1 MYEYLLFEL
10 KSEHVFSMPGFGHVA
25 MGKKYTISSIW
36 PEKWMV
42 SQKTPPHRPQIH
54 QQPQNQLPR
63 QRRTFFFQGRVGT
76 RQIDK
81 FWQKIVSANHLPYS
95 PSIHIYTLSSKPEPC
110 QDLPKAKGKQAE
122 DTKEA
127 AILGMGS
134 NMFQLFLFPLLSS
147 IWTDICGYRI
157 RGAKFVK
164 DQSFQN
170 KTENIFYLN
179 WKWSNRLVFLSGS
192 IFLIL
197 NINM

>member
-1 MYEYLLFEL
+1 MNG
-10 KSEHVFSMPGFGHVA
+10 FSKNSATQAADPPA
-25 MGKKYTISSIW
+25 SPKPAAKAKKD
-36 PEKWMV
+36 
-42 SQKTPPHRPQIH
+42 
-54 QQPQNQLPR
+54 L
-63 QRRTFFFQGRVGT
+63 FFQGRVGT

-147 IWTDICGYRI
+147 I
-157 RGAKFVK
+157 
-164 DQSFQN
+164 
-170 KTENIFYLN
+170 
-179 WKWSNRLVFLSGS
+179 
-192 IFLIL
+192 
-197 NINM
+197 